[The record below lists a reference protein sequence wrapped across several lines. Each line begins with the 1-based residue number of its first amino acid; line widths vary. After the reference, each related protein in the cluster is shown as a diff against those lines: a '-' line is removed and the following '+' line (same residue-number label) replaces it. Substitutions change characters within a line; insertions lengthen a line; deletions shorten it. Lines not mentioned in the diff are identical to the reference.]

1 MKIAVVGATGLVG
14 TEMFKVLE
22 KTNLPITELIPVASA
37 RSVGKEII
45 FKDKTYKIVDL
56 ETAITLKPNIAI
68 FSAGGS
74 VSKEWAPKFAEI
86 GCTVVDN
93 SSAWRME
100 ADIPL
105 VVPEINAEMLTRAH
119 KIIAN
124 PNCSTIQ
131 LVLSIAPLHQAYG
144 IKRMI
149 VSTYQSFTGTGVSAV
164 KQYEAEKA
172 GQQLKDEQMA
182 YHFPIFANCIPH
194 CDIFLDNDYTKEEM
208 KIVNETRKILNDQNL
223 AITSTAV
230 RVPVSGGH
238 SESVNLEF
246 EKQFEI
252 NELRKLLSDMDGIIV
267 QDNPAKNEYPMPLM
281 AKDKDEVFVG
291 RIRRDHSIESGLNMW
306 IVADNLRKGAATNAV
321 QIASY
326 LIENKLY

>member
-22 KTNLPITELIPVASA
+22 KANLPITELIPVASA

-45 FKDKTYKIVDL
+45 FKDKIYKIVDL
-56 ETAITLKPNIAI
+56 DTAITLKPNIAI

-74 VSKEWAPKFAEI
+74 VSKDWAPKFAEV

-105 VVPEINAEMLTRAH
+105 VVPEINAKMLTRAD

-131 LVLSIAPLHQAYG
+131 LVLSIAPLHKAYG

-149 VSTYQSFTGTGVSAV
+149 VSTYQSFTGTGVLAV

-194 CDIFLDNDYTKEEM
+194 CDVFLDNDYTKEEM

-252 NELRKLLSDMDGIIV
+252 DELRKLLSDMDGIIV

>member
-22 KTNLPITELIPVASA
+22 KANLPITELIPVASA
-37 RSVGKEII
+37 RSVGKEIT
-45 FKDKTYKIVDL
+45 FKTKTYKIVDL
-56 ETAITLKPNIAI
+56 DTAITLKPNIAI

-74 VSKEWAPKFAEI
+74 VSKDWAPKFAEI
-86 GCTVVDN
+86 GCTVIDN

-105 VVPEINAEMLTRAH
+105 VVPEINAEMLTKAD

-131 LVLSIAPLHQAYG
+131 LVLSIAPLHKVYG

-149 VSTYQSFTGTGVSAV
+149 VSTYQSFTGTGALAV

-172 GQQLKDEQMA
+172 DQQLKDEQMA

-246 EKQFEI
+246 EKQFKI
-252 NELRKLLSDMDGIIV
+252 DELRKLLSDMDGIIV

-291 RIRRDHSIESGLNMW
+291 RIRRDHSFESGINMW